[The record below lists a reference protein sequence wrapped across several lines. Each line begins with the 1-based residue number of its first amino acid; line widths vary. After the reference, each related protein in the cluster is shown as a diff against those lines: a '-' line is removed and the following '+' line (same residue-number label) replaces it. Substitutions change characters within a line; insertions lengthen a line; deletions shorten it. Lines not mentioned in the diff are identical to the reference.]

1 MKHLERVPAIRNSRP
16 LAEGEMPAYIL
27 TGPTGGERDTH
38 YKMRPP
44 EGLEKKLL
52 LA

>member
-1 MKHLERVPAIRNSRP
+1 MKHLERVPTVPKVRP
-16 LAEGEMPAYIL
+16 LGENEMPAYIL

-44 EGLEKKLL
+44 EGMEKKLL